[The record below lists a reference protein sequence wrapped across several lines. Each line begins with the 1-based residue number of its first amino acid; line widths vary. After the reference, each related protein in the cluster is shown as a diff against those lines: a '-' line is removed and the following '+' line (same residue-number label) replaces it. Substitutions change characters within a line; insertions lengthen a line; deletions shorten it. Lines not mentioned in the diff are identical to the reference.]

1 MVDIGWHKRRQR
13 LDQTSLCTRSKVR
26 VHLRALLGAMPE
38 LRSHSLDRV
47 AGGDGLTRD
56 RVPAERV
63 VAERSKPNRAATAP
77 SSVKGDP
84 DRRGRQSLDPH
95 DAVPFRVKSVLATTG
110 SPGARQMFP
119 A

>member
-1 MVDIGWHKRRQR
+1 MRWRERRRR

-26 VHLRALLGAMPE
+26 VHVRTLLGAVPE
-38 LRSHSLDRV
+38 LRSHGLDRV

-84 DRRGRQSLDPH
+84 DRRGRRPLDPH
-95 DAVPFRVKSVLATTG
+95 DVVRFRVKSMLATAG

>member
-1 MVDIGWHKRRQR
+1 MRWRERRQR
-13 LDQTSLCTRSKVR
+13 LDQTPLCTRSKVR
-26 VHLRALLGAMPE
+26 VHVRALLRSMPE
-38 LRSHSLDRV
+38 LCLHGLDRV
-47 AGGDGLTRD
+47 AGGDGLTHD
-56 RVPAERV
+56 RVAAEGV

-84 DRRGRQSLDPH
+84 DRRGGRPLSIRMTRSVSQ
-95 DAVPFRVKSVLATTG
+95 VKSMLATAG